1 MEQYR
6 LYRRVKDEQDARWLS
21 TTKGKLDYILTVLE
35 LNLTDPGLTKYE
47 YRVSRY
53 G

>member
-6 LYRRVKDEQDARWLS
+6 LYRRINNEKDAKWLS

-35 LNLTDPGLTKYE
+35 LNLTDPELTEFE
-47 YRVSRY
+47 YRVVREN
-53 G
+53 